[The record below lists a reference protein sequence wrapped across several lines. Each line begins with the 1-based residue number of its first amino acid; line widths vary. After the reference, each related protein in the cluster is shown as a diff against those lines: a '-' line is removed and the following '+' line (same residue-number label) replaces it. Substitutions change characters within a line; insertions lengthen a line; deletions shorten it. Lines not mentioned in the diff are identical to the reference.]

1 MRKTS
6 KTKTPAS
13 SPRAAS
19 LSTPTSE
26 SYEQRENWYAP
37 HLADWFSCEGEGR
50 LFNIHEDTGDD
61 LTGDCPGVAKVIALI
76 TVSPEFSQR
85 DAAKI
90 VRLMACAPK
99 LFRALRAIGPHS
111 LDHAEGAAD
120 FAAAVEAMMLAI
132 GNYPYTMPF
141 VDELEESIGQKLN
154 RVRGRIPIA

>member
-13 SPRAAS
+13 SPKAAPV
-19 LSTPTSE
+19 STPPTE
-26 SYEQRENWYAP
+26 AFEQREQWHSP
-37 HLADWFSCEGEGR
+37 HLVDWQHVGGEGKS
-50 LFNIHEDTGDD
+50 FHIYEDTGDVPYD
-61 LTGDCPGVAKVIALI
+61 KGPLVATV